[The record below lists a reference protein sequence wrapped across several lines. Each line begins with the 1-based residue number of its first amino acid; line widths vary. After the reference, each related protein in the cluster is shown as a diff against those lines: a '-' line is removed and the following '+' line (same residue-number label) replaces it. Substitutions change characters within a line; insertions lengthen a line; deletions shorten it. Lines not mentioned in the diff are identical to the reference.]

1 VNDRDCGRPHVRTF
15 IDRRCPLGA
24 IVTWIYAAGFGVPW
38 SAQHVL
44 WAGRFGGCSA
54 HVSLATTWE
63 EFEFTQGRD
72 IWTYAQE
79 MMLAV
84 EQFIDEV
91 LSAFEDHVPERFRS

>member
-1 VNDRDCGRPHVRTF
+1 VQSDGRISVQLPDPPTGQ
-15 IDRRCPLGA
+15 I
-24 IVTWIYAAGFGVPW
+24 
-38 SAQHVL
+38 
-44 WAGRFGGCSA
+44 
-54 HVSLATTWE
+54 TTWE

-91 LSAFEDHVPERFRS
+91 LSAFEDHIPERFRS